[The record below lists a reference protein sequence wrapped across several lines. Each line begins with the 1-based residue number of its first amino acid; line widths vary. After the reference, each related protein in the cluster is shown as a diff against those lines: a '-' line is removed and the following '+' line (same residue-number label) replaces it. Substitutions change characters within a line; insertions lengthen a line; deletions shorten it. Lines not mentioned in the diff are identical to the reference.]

1 MRTITE
7 IFVHCSATKPNW
19 MAANSCKQKV
29 EEIDRWHKGNGWS
42 GGIGYHFVVDR
53 QGDVCVGRPVEKVG
67 AHVKG
72 HNSNSIGIC
81 LVGGHGGA
89 ATDKFED
96 HFTDMQRKA
105 LDKLLSDLT
114 KEHKDAKIRG
124 HNEVAAKACPSFTV
138 KEYLDG
144 RETKDVQE
152 GSSLTTASSSTIV
165 DLLVGVL
172 RKLLSR

>member
-42 GGIGYHFVVDR
+42 GIGYHFVVDR

-138 KEYLDG
+138 KEYLDD
-144 RETKDVQE
+144 TKQDVQK
-152 GSSLTTASSSTIV
+152 GSSLSTPSSSTIV

>member
-1 MRTITE
+1 
-7 IFVHCSATKPNW
+7 

-172 RKLLSR
+172 RKHLSR

>member
-152 GSSLTTASSSTIV
+152 GSSLSTPSSSTIV

-172 RKLLSR
+172 RKHLSR

>member
-1 MRTITE
+1 
-7 IFVHCSATKPNW
+7 
-19 MAANSCKQKV
+19 MAARSCQQKV
-29 EEIDRWHKGNGWS
+29 EEIDRWHKANGWS
-42 GGIGYHFVVDR
+42 GIGYHFVVDR

-96 HFTDMQRKA
+96 HFTDLQRKA
-105 LDKLLSDLT
+105 LDKLLDDLT
-114 KEHKDAKIRG
+114 TKHKDAKIRG

-138 KEYLDG
+138 KEYLDD
-144 RETKDVQE
+144 TKQDVQE
-152 GSSLTTASSSTIV
+152 GSSLPASNSSTIV

>member
-152 GSSLTTASSSTIV
+152 GSSLSTPSSSTIV

>member
-42 GGIGYHFVVDR
+42 GIGYHFVVDR

-152 GSSLTTASSSTIV
+152 GSSLTTANSSTIV
-165 DLLVGVL
+165 NLLVGVL